1 MGGGKNSSV
10 HKCPAHWIES
20 CIFKL
25 YFHSLGLI
33 NSLCDNVGLFV
44 IQAHRQHYFQ
54 VLWNLTYFAFSL
66 HTPPLKY
73 TNYVTG
79 RVCPFF
85 IMPHICK
92 MLHWRSLGVSV
103 WGHKP
108 SGLRSLLTSQ
118 ALYWTSA
125 FFFKNQCAL
134 QHYFIKLVSVTISIN
149 INTVKFWS

>member
-1 MGGGKNSSV
+1 M
-10 HKCPAHWIES
+10 ES

-54 VLWNLTYFAFSL
+54 VLWNLTYFAFSF
-66 HTPPLKY
+66 HTPPPKY

-79 RVCPFF
+79 KVRPFL

-92 MLHWRSLGVSV
+92 MLHWRSMVCLL
-103 WGHKP
+103 WGHKILMAERVCSLHKHCIEP
-108 SGLRSLLTSQ
+108 LPFSLKSSVLCSIISLLKWFPNKS
-118 ALYWTSA
+118 
-125 FFFKNQCAL
+125 
-134 QHYFIKLVSVTISIN
+134 IPISIN
-149 INTVKFWS
+149 IDTIKLWS